1 MASSIC
7 VNTTEMKDGYC
18 LQYAGG
24 GSPFSIFLEYLS
36 GILMIGSFIVATGT
50 IVLSFNLNKQKKFV
64 NWRRI
69 ERFVVY
75 EATTDMVYYV
85 IHICYITHI
94 TVIGQHYPDRTYCMM
109 YAFLFNVFGLSQT
122 LMTVAVSVLTFSL
135 IYYNRSLTLG
145 TRDCILHSVIFTVPI
160 SIFSIVGALGQL
172 GPNGL

>member
-1 MASSIC
+1 MASIIC
-7 VNTTEMKDGYC
+7 VNTTEIKDGYC

-36 GILMIGSFIVATGT
+36 GILMIGSFIVA

-69 ERFVVY
+69 ECFIVY
-75 EATTDMVYYV
+75 EATTDMMYYV

-145 TRDCILHSVIFTVPI
+145 TWDYMLHSVIFTVPI
-160 SIFSIVGALGQL
+160 FIFLIVGALGQL

>member
-36 GILMIGSFIVATGT
+36 GILMIGSFIVATGM

-122 LMTVAVSVLTFSL
+122 LMTVAVSRTS
-135 IYYNRSLTLG
+135 
-145 TRDCILHSVIFTVPI
+145 PI
-160 SIFSIVGALGQL
+160 SRRSF
-172 GPNGL
+172 